1 MIAKNKL
8 FGQVNRKLFALAAV
22 LLSIGFFQPVYS
34 ATLLT
39 DLQQGVEFYNSK
51 KYSDAVGHLQLHL
64 GAHPNDAVARYYL
77 ANSLKNLGY
86 DEPSLVEYQ
95 RALTSSTS
103 PQLSGYCRQAIQ
115 LAAASKQIRAGVAS
129 QPFTGEPAFMTEA
142 FVGTPRLARRLMLN
156 TTHEERVAQA
166 LARMQSARQVQV
178 VQAPAAQSELEPRD
192 GKGLQDLVLARALD
206 RMKEQS
212 NDQLEIFA
220 KNKSIETQA
229 IMEHLNADISSPQL
243 AGRIQ
248 QLKEKA
254 QADLE
259 KEQDENTR
267 LARKFQA
274 DVRNLQNQLAESRRL
289 PGDPNLQLVG
299 TDVYTRVYASSSG
312 EPLREPPPPDEL
324 LATPERLVLDAH
336 SHPGRTISRV
346 VRDPSPPERQHI
358 PGTDLNVHGQLV
370 RP

>member
-22 LLSIGFFQPVYS
+22 LFSIGFFQPVHS

-77 ANSLKNLGY
+77 ANCLKNLGY

-95 RALTSSTS
+95 RALASSTS

-129 QPFTGEPAFMTEA
+129 QPLTGEPGFVQTETEA
-142 FVGTPRLARRLMLN
+142 FIGTPRLARRFRVE
-156 TTHEERVAQA
+156 TTRDERVAQSQ
-166 LARMQSARQVQV
+166 ARAQ
-178 VQAPAAQSELEPRD
+178 AAQAELEPRE
-192 GKGLQDLVLARALD
+192 GKGLQDLVLAKALD
-206 RMKEQS
+206 RMKQQS

-243 AGRIQ
+243 EGRAQ
-248 QLKEKA
+248 QLREKA
-254 QADLE
+254 KADLE
-259 KEQDENTR
+259 KEQNENAR
-267 LARKFQA
+267 LATKFQA

-312 EPLREPPPPDEL
+312 QPLHEPPPPDEL

-346 VRDPSPPERQHI
+346 VRDPSPGERQHI
-358 PGTDLNVHGQLV
+358 PGTDLNVHGQVV